1 MGSLI
6 QAHGIVAKWV
16 VKFVLIC
23 SLPKQSIRRNICHGR
38 AAKTNPLRLGG
49 DPETVE
55 LGAEFSFCVEN
66 CSPLIKMCLGYAT
79 FVPTKA
85 FQAVTFVTVTKFG
98 VLQMDQ
104 GIPIQN
110 QSL

>member
-1 MGSLI
+1 MAFLQNGSSNLSSL
-6 QAHGIVAKWV
+6 APCLNKALDGIYAMAE
-16 VKFVLIC
+16 
-23 SLPKQSIRRNICHGR
+23 QQ
-38 AAKTNPLRLGG
+38 KTNPPRLGS

-85 FQAVTFVTVTKFG
+85 FQAATFVTVTKFG
-98 VLQMDQ
+98 ALQMDQ